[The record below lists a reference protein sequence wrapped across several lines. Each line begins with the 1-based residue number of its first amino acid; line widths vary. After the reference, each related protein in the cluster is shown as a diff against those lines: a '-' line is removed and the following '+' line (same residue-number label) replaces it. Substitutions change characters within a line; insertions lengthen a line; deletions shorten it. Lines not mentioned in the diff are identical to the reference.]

1 MKILA
6 EAFAKGGDGHVRL
19 VPETSDDMWH
29 VFNLLRAG
37 DRVEATTFR
46 KVSKGAGGASHA
58 ADHGLGGGGSG
69 ADTVRVRVKLRLDVE
84 SVEYAGDGEAVRVR
98 GRNTTD
104 TPHVKLGA
112 YHTLEIDANRA
123 VTIEKT
129 LWDAADAKRLRELA
143 DPAASADLAV
153 LLITEGLA
161 NLALV
166 GASVTSFRAKVEKT
180 MPRKTGASALGYD
193 RALNAFYKNVL
204 RAVATHVDFDK
215 VKCLVV
221 AGPGFARETFAKFAE
236 AEANRQGSAAGG
248 GSSGGGTSGGGSGG
262 AGAGG
267 AAGGGGGGGGVG
279 GGSGGG
285 SGATVDASFWL
296 RHKSK
301 IVQAKTS
308 TAFRGGL
315 REVLDADGPVSRRIA
330 DTKAALELRALDR
343 FFETLAERP
352 DRAVYGP
359 AHVFA
364 ANAVGAVET
373 LLISDGLFRTDDAN
387 RRRRWV
393 GLAEEV
399 EAQGGDVRVFSAAH
413 ATGAQLEEITGV
425 AATTRFPVP
434 DIAEADLEPPEWL
447 K

>member
-1 MKILA
+1 M
-6 EAFAKGGDGHVRL
+6 
-19 VPETSDDMWH
+19 
-29 VFNLLRAG
+29 
-37 DRVEATTFR
+37 
-46 KVSKGAGGASHA
+46 
-58 ADHGLGGGGSG
+58 
-69 ADTVRVRVKLRLDVE
+69 
-84 SVEYAGDGEAVRVR
+84 
-98 GRNTTD
+98 
-104 TPHVKLGA
+104 
-112 YHTLEIDANRA
+112 
-123 VTIEKT
+123 
-129 LWDAADAKRLRELA
+129 
-143 DPAASADLAV
+143 
-153 LLITEGLA
+153 
-161 NLALV
+161 
-166 GASVTSFRAKVEKT
+166 
-180 MPRKTGASALGYD
+180 
-193 RALNAFYKNVL
+193 
-204 RAVATHVDFDK
+204 
-215 VKCLVV
+215 
-221 AGPGFARETFAKFAE
+221 
-236 AEANRQGSAAGG
+236 
-248 GSSGGGTSGGGSGG
+248 
-262 AGAGG
+262 
-267 AAGGGGGGGGVG
+267 
-279 GGSGGG
+279 
-285 SGATVDASFWL
+285 DASFWL

>member
-6 EAFAKGGDGHVRL
+6 EAFAKDGDGHVRL

-123 VTIEKT
+123 VVIEKT

>member
-6 EAFAKGGDGHVRL
+6 EAFAKDGDGHVRL

-58 ADHGLGGGGSG
+58 ADHGLGGHGGSG

-123 VTIEKT
+123 VVIEKT

-262 AGAGG
+262 AGAGAAG
-267 AAGGGGGGGGVG
+267 AAAASAAGPAAGPGRRRTRPS
-279 GGSGGG
+279 GSG
-285 SGATVDASFWL
+285 TN
-296 RHKSK
+296 
-301 IVQAKTS
+301 
-308 TAFRGGL
+308 
-315 REVLDADGPVSRRIA
+315 RR
-330 DTKAALELRALDR
+330 
-343 FFETLAERP
+343 
-352 DRAVYGP
+352 
-359 AHVFA
+359 
-364 ANAVGAVET
+364 
-373 LLISDGLFRTDDAN
+373 SS
-387 RRRRWV
+387 RRRRRPRSGAVCARFWTRTGRCRVASRIPKRRSSFARWTIFSRRWRSGQTAPCTGPRTSSRRTPSAPSRRCSSPTGCFEPTTRTEGAV
-393 GLAEEV
+393 GW
-399 EAQGGDVRVFSAAH
+399 GSRRRWRRR
-413 ATGAQLEEITGV
+413 
-425 AATTRFPVP
+425 AATC
-434 DIAEADLEPPEWL
+434 ACSPPRTPRGRSSR
-447 K
+447 KSQASPRQQGSRCRTSRKPT

>member
-6 EAFAKGGDGHVRL
+6 EAFAKDGDGHVRL

-58 ADHGLGGGGSG
+58 ADHGLGGHGGSG

-123 VTIEKT
+123 VVIEKT

-153 LLITEGLA
+153 LLITE
-161 NLALV
+161 
-166 GASVTSFRAKVEKT
+166 ASRTSPSSARASRASAKVEKT
-180 MPRKTGASALGYD
+180 MPRKTAKRVRDD
-193 RALNAFYKNVL
+193 RALNVFKNVL
-204 RAVATHVDFDK
+204 RAARRTSTSTRSNASSSPARGSRGKRSRSSRRRRPTGRARRRVVGRRAEVHRAEGRRRGRGGRPGRRRRRRRVRRRVRAATD
-215 VKCLVV
+215 
-221 AGPGFARETFAKFAE
+221 A
-236 AEANRQGSAAGG
+236 
-248 GSSGGGTSGGGSGG
+248 SSGSGTNRRSSRRRRRPR
-262 AGAGG
+262 
-267 AAGGGGGGGGVG
+267 
-279 GGSGGG
+279 
-285 SGATVDASFWL
+285 SGAVCARFWT
-296 RHKSK
+296 R
-301 IVQAKTS
+301 
-308 TAFRGGL
+308 
-315 REVLDADGPVSRRIA
+315 DGPVSSHRGYQSGA
-330 DTKAALELRALDR
+330 ELRALDH

-359 AHVFA
+359 AHVSRRTPSAPSRRCLPTGCF
-364 ANAVGAVET
+364 G
-373 LLISDGLFRTDDAN
+373 TDDAN
-387 RRRRWV
+387 RRRSWV

-399 EAQGGDVRVFSAAH
+399 EAQGGDVRVPPPRTPRGRSSRKH
-413 ATGAQLEEITGV
+413 RR

-447 K
+447 QVV